1 MRWFLARRVRAE
13 SVARTLS
20 VSVFILA
27 ALLASGPC
35 RARMTSSDGPQT
47 VVDVVAKVIP
57 TVVSISTH
65 RIAAPS
71 GDDRGK
77 SASFSRINAASG
89 SGFIVDPEGYIATNR
104 HVVDDAYEIIV
115 TFSDGRTA
123 EARLLFK
130 STAVDL
136 AFLKVDLDKPLPAAK
151 LAANQNLRVGERVL
165 AIGNPLGLGMS
176 VSAGIVSAIDRNIKE
191 SPYDAFIQTD
201 AAINHGSSGGPLVNS
216 DGEVVGINTALFTSV
231 DNGGSQG
238 LGFAIPGRD
247 VTFLIDEP
255 KRYKSIRVGWL
266 GLNTQKLTRDMAEA
280 LQFPGVFGAIV
291 ATVVPGS
298 PASKAGIY
306 PGDIVQSFDDEP
318 IVDTTTLSRATA
330 LSLGKHVVLRLWRD
344 GLSFTLP
351 LTIEEADEPH
361 GSLLVQMP
369 VKAPR
374 FASAIDLGLA
384 LTPMNDEPRPHSAPT
399 AGGTGLRVADVAG
412 GSAAQEAG
420 IRNGDII
427 VSAQMVPI
435 ATLDGFEALMKDQAQ
450 KGRRSIVVLVQAA
463 GGERW
468 VALPLR
474 L

>member
-1 MRWFLARRVRAE
+1 M
-13 SVARTLS
+13 VATE
-20 VSVFILA
+20 
-27 ALLASGPC
+27 
-35 RARMTSSDGPQT
+35 DPQAI
-47 VVDVVAKVIP
+47 VEVVAKVIP
-57 TVVSISTH
+57 TVVSIATH
-65 RIAAPS
+65 RVAGRS
-71 GDDRGK
+71 GDNGGQA
-77 SASFSRINAASG
+77 ASFSRIDAASG

-104 HVVDDAYEIIV
+104 HVVDNAYEIVV

-123 EARLLFK
+123 EAQLLFM

-136 AFLKVDLDKPLPAAK
+136 AFLKVNLDRPFPAAK

-165 AIGNPLGLGMS
+165 AIGNPLGLGIS
-176 VSAGIVSAIDRNIKE
+176 VSAGIVSAVDRNIKE

-216 DGEVVGINTALFTSV
+216 EGEVVGINTALFTSI

-247 VTFLIDEP
+247 VTFLIDEL
-255 KRYKSIRVGWL
+255 KRYKSVRVGWL

-280 LQFPGVFGAIV
+280 LQFDGVYGAIV

-298 PASKAGIY
+298 PAARAGIY
-306 PGDIVQSFDDEP
+306 PGDIVQSFDNEM
-318 IVDTTTLSRATA
+318 ILDTTTLARATA

-351 LTIEEADEPH
+351 ITIVEADKPH
-361 GSLLVQMP
+361 GSLLTQSA

-374 FASAIDLGLA
+374 FASAVDLGLA
-384 LTPMNDEPRPHSAPT
+384 LTPLSDEPHPRST
-399 AGGTGLRVADVAG
+399 ASTVVTGLRVADVAG

-427 VSAQMVPI
+427 VSAQMIPL
-435 ATLDGFEALMKDQAQ
+435 ATLDGFEALMKEQART
-450 KGRRSIVVLVQAA
+450 GRRSIVVLVQAA

-468 VALPLR
+468 VALPVR